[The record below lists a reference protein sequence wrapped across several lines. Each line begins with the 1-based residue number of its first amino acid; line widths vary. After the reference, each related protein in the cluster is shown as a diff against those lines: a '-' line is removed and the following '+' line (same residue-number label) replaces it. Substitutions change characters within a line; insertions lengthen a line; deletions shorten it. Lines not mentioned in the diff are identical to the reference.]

1 MENKLRERVRQYCE
15 YMNIRVSQFEK
26 KAGLSNGYFNQVSK
40 KPSEA
45 KLESIAIAHPTL
57 NIDWLC
63 TGRGEMINVLS
74 PLQETA
80 PSLTQPSETS
90 GALPAQEDALVAELR
105 AQIERLQSKV
115 DNLNQ
120 ELGEKNALLRLLRQ
134 GEIESA

>member
-1 MENKLRERVRQYCE
+1 MKNERLAEFLHQNRLKSTDLVE
-15 YMNIRVSQFEK
+15 FWGVTKGVVSQI
-26 KAGLSNGYFNQVSK
+26 LNGTT
-40 KPSEA
+40 
-45 KLESIAIAHPTL
+45 KLPTKRLEELL
-57 NIDWLC
+57 NNPFGWD
-63 TGRGEMINVLS
+63 TSM
-74 PLQETA
+74 
-80 PSLTQPSETS
+80 LTQPSETS